1 VPISAGDVDL
11 DFIFVERA
19 RELFIESPRHCE
31 MVRASYILAKLNR
44 MGYSLDN
51 FSEKSWWYDRVI
63 NLNSFY
69 TVKPTIIGNTAQI
82 NPYNVLWPISS
93 DVITANTLGRINQN
107 IGYAGAELNVPPL
120 ETIE

>member
-1 VPISAGDVDL
+1 
-11 DFIFVERA
+11 
-19 RELFIESPRHCE
+19 
-31 MVRASYILAKLNR
+31 